1 MLRHTGAV
9 DPPAEGGG
17 LSFGGSESFAVE
29 TFSAAG
35 VPEDVLYFD
44 AAVAMALD
52 AVGQIVVVGNGTD
65 GLLPGRAVRISRDS
79 GEANLRP
86 PVPAAYLARAAPN
99 RPAPYVE
106 AVVNSASFRS
116 GPASPGELVSLFG
129 RDLGL
134 ESGAAFELID
144 GRLPRGLGGT
154 QVVFGE
160 TPAPLLF
167 SGAGQVNAAAPFSL
181 EPGQLT
187 AIRVRRDGAESNL
200 IWQTVAAADP
210 GVFTLNGMKVGDAA
224 VLNQDGTINSP
235 ANPAVPGSVISIFAT
250 GGGKLT
256 PPLEADEVAGLTLS
270 RVPQSV
276 RVALAGPSIDD
287 AIYAGS
293 APGLVAGVLQVNAV
307 VPQLRAERVI
317 TDLIIVVGEM
327 ESGPLRAFV
336 SIAGV
341 PLEARKPQ

>member
-1 MLRHTGAV
+1 M
-9 DPPAEGGG
+9 
-17 LSFGGSESFAVE
+17 
-29 TFSAAG
+29 
-35 VPEDVLYFD
+35 
-44 AAVAMALD
+44 
-52 AVGQIVVVGNGTD
+52 
-65 GLLPGRAVRISRDS
+65 
-79 GEANLRP
+79 
-86 PVPAAYLARAAPN
+86 
-99 RPAPYVE
+99 
-106 AVVNSASFRS
+106 
-116 GPASPGELVSLFG
+116 VSLFG
-129 RDLGL
+129 RDLGP
-134 ESGAAFELID
+134 ESGAAFELFD

-154 QVVFGE
+154 QVVFSE

-276 RVALAGPSIDD
+276 RVALAGPSIDE

-293 APGLVAGVLQVNAV
+293 APGLVAGVLQVNV
-307 VPQLRAERVI
+307 LIPRFGPERSIV
-317 TDLIIVVGEM
+317 DLIIVVGEM

-336 SIAGV
+336 SIAGA
-341 PLEARKPQ
+341 PLEARIPQ